1 MDGVKPGSI
10 TFVTK
15 CRGSTSLQ
23 QRNSYCNLASV
34 YTVS

>member
-10 TFVTK
+10 TFAAK
-15 CRGSTSLQ
+15 CSSSAFLQ